1 MSKMNCI
8 LSRIYAL
15 SKMSGHYRTY
25 SCCRQHILLTAN
37 LQVKYM
43 SGFFYLCFHTEIFS
57 TAFCMLLKYS
67 FFPVSGIIL
76 LPFLGL
82 MGAKFESGILFLLIS
97 SIAGGMLG
105 CILLYLIG
113 LIGGY
118 RLINTLGNIA
128 PSLRKKLHK
137 ASDLHD
143 RHPGYTV
150 LFHTKISIIC
160 GACHDNFL
168 TYLLLTF
175 SGMVIRHFVLTGS
188 VTRRIFG

>member
-1 MSKMNCI
+1 
-8 LSRIYAL
+8 
-15 SKMSGHYRTY
+15 
-25 SCCRQHILLTAN
+25 
-37 LQVKYM
+37 M
-43 SGFFYLCFHTEIFS
+43 SGFISLCFHTGIFS

-76 LPFLGL
+76 LPFLGF
-82 MGAKFESGILFLLIS
+82 MGGRFESGIFIILIS
-97 SIAGGMLG
+97 SIAGGMTG

-118 RLINTLGNIA
+118 RLINTIGNIT
-128 PSLRKKLHK
+128 PVLRKRLHK

-143 RHPGYTV
+143 RHPGLTV
-150 LFHTKISIIC
+150 LFHTKISLIC

-175 SGMVIRHFVLTGS
+175 SGMVIRHSVLIFAGYYLYL
-188 VTRRIFG
+188 RIHR